1 MKHPLLLWTTLDR
14 DPGGLMT
21 LGAGGAPVRTQS
33 LLGPSEAPA
42 GAWCPDQGQF
52 LSQVSGGCMF
62 YRAASTTP
70 LCTEAPRY
78 FFVLLCCV
86 WGWGREEDVAEKVA
100 RAEIPAGR
108 RHALP
113 SRSRGLP
120 VGFFLSTPPPPTS
133 LLRLPGPSS
142 STPPAPR
149 LSVLELQVQ
158 TQSHSLP

>member
-1 MKHPLLLWTTLDR
+1 M
-14 DPGGLMT
+14 GGGRLSEPRAF
-21 LGAGGAPVRTQS
+21 LALPRL
-33 LLGPSEAPA
+33 LLGP
-42 GAWCPDQGQF
+42 GAQTKGSSSARW
-52 LSQVSGGCMF
+52 VGGGYTF
-62 YRAASTTP
+62 YRAAGTTP
-70 LCTEAPRY
+70 LCIEAPRY

-113 SRSRGLP
+113 SRSRGLK